1 MPDRVPA
8 NRLLA
13 RAALVLLAFAIV
25 ACARKPPIEPLKLD
39 GNMLTIDNR
48 SANDWTAVE
57 VWLNRNHSVR
67 MASIPA
73 GGRVQVPLDTFVAG
87 FGQRFN
93 YRRTQI
99 TDLRLK
105 AKLPDGTP
113 VEVVKEFTVG
123 GLEGAF
129 GGKR

>member
-1 MPDRVPA
+1 VV
-8 NRLLA
+8 
-13 RAALVLLAFAIV
+13 ALVALSIG
-25 ACARKPPIEPLKLD
+25 CRERPPIEPLKLD
-39 GNMLTIDNR
+39 GGMLTVDNR
-48 SANDWTAVE
+48 SESDWTSVE
-57 VWLNRNHSVR
+57 IWLNRNHSVR
-67 MASIPA
+67 VASIPA
-73 GGRVQVPLDTFVAG
+73 GARQQVPLDAFVAG

-93 YRRTQI
+93 YKRTQI

-113 VEVVKEFTVG
+113 LEIKKEFTVG

>member
-1 MPDRVPA
+1 VPRRSSA
-8 NRLLA
+8 A
-13 RAALVLLAFAIV
+13 RCYVVVVLVALTIG
-25 ACARKPPIEPLKLD
+25 CRERPPIEPLKLD
-39 GNMLTIDNR
+39 GGMLTVDNR
-48 SANDWTAVE
+48 SESDWTSVE
-57 VWLNRNHSVR
+57 IWLNRNHSVR
-67 MASIPA
+67 VASIPA
-73 GGRVQVPLDTFVAG
+73 GARQQVPLDAFVAG

-93 YRRTQI
+93 YKRTQI

-113 VEVVKEFTVG
+113 LEIKKEFTVG

>member
-1 MPDRVPA
+1 VPDRVPA

-13 RAALVLLAFAIV
+13 CAALVLLAFAIV

>member
-1 MPDRVPA
+1 VPDRVPA

-13 RAALVLLAFAIV
+13 CAALVLLAFAIV

-39 GNMLTIDNR
+39 GNLLTIDNR
-48 SANDWTAVE
+48 SANDWTGVE
-57 VWLNRNHSVR
+57 IWLNRNHSVR

-105 AKLPDGTP
+105 ATLPDGTP

>member
-1 MPDRVPA
+1 MLCRASAAGCCFVLA
-8 NRLLA
+8 LLA
-13 RAALVLLAFAIV
+13 LTIGCRN
-25 ACARKPPIEPLKLD
+25 KPPIEPLKLD
-39 GNMLTIDNR
+39 GGMLTVDNR
-48 SANDWTAVE
+48 SSNDWTGVE
-57 VWLNRNHSVR
+57 IWLNRNHSVR
-67 MASIPA
+67 IASIAA
-73 GGRVQVPLDTFVAG
+73 GGRLQVPLDAFVAG

-93 YRRTQI
+93 YKRTQI

-113 VEVVKEFTVG
+113 LEIKKEFAAG